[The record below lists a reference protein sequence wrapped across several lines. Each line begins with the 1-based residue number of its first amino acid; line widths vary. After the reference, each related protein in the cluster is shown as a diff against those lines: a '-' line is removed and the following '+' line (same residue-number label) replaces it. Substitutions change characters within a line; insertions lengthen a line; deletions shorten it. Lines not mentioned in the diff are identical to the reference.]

1 MLQPDALTELLKG
14 CQGGRRTHR
23 GGYCRK
29 CPVGILEQV
38 LPYTDLFLY
47 DIKAMDADVHK
58 ACTGVE
64 NGRILENFTRLA
76 DRGEN
81 IFVRY
86 PYIPGMND
94 DQVEKIAEFLH
105 RWQQIE
111 AELAVPQAGKFR
123 HRALET
129 ERV

>member
-1 MLQPDALTELLKG
+1 M
-14 CQGGRRTHR
+14 
-23 GGYCRK
+23 
-29 CPVGILEQV
+29 
-38 LPYTDLFLY
+38 
-47 DIKAMDADVHK
+47 
-58 ACTGVE
+58 E

-111 AELAVPQAGKFR
+111 AELLPYHKLGNSKY
-123 HRALET
+123 RALEDRSAKGRGGNAEKEVWIPVIRL
-129 ERV
+129 EREVYEYGEDEGIAVIPAAD